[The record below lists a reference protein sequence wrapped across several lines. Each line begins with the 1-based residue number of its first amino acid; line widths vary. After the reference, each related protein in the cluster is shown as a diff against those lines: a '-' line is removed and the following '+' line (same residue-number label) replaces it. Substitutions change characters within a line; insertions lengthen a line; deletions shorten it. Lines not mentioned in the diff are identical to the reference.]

1 MLSEEKTNNSS
12 NALPRSYIEQNNIIN
27 LKRQTSLTRVNSQ
40 FNIKKIPRPSIRNK
54 LISNSKNNSF
64 TINNNNILSDIQE
77 VFNPCFMND
86 SGKDENSK
94 INLLKK
100 NYDNR
105 LNSLLINFTKTINN
119 ITKDNAKELINDVI
133 FKEKEKVITDL
144 YEQNAIIKNE
154 YEENKNEMS
163 RLQEV
168 ISALEIDLHKTQKKL
183 DLKNAE
189 IKKLNE
195 TLSKQQAENF
205 ELNLKIKGLLE
216 QIENDKND
224 NNNINLSKDF
234 NFSIGNIGIGEL
246 ALASGQE
253 RSVLQLTEELKELNK
268 LKDNKE
274 DFNDINENFT
284 SSTLNSNNTL
294 INKNEDIINN
304 LKNKNR
310 ELVQEL
316 NSKIKEIKELK
327 EANKN
332 YQTELDNNSSE
343 FSTLNSKNKINEQII
358 ILMSSKISSIK
369 SEFKSFQKFV
379 MEKFNIYNKDN
390 QSIVKIINQNL
401 SKYFQNKNLS
411 SNLEVSSSLINTEEN
426 NQELYEQIK
435 NYEGENKSLNI
446 KCIAYEREN
455 QKLMGEINK
464 LNIEIQVMNKNF
476 NSIKSKNKIEVM
488 NIIQKYKST
497 MKNKIALLKN
507 KYIQQIGELKTMIS
521 VLNSGL
527 KKYNNMDMQY
537 SLNKINEQKN
547 MQLIDEMQQKINKM
561 KIDQEKCITII
572 NKKNKKIK
580 ELQGALKSS
589 LVSFSSGMKN
599 IKMANILDN
608 EVKEFLKKNK
618 EINNNENNKNNEE

>member
-1 MLSEEKTNNSS
+1 M
-12 NALPRSYIEQNNIIN
+12 
-27 LKRQTSLTRVNSQ
+27 
-40 FNIKKIPRPSIRNK
+40 
-54 LISNSKNNSF
+54 
-64 TINNNNILSDIQE
+64 
-77 VFNPCFMND
+77 
-86 SGKDENSK
+86 
-94 INLLKK
+94 
-100 NYDNR
+100 
-105 LNSLLINFTKTINN
+105 
-119 ITKDNAKELINDVI
+119 
-133 FKEKEKVITDL
+133 
-144 YEQNAIIKNE
+144 
-154 YEENKNEMS
+154 
-163 RLQEV
+163 
-168 ISALEIDLHKTQKKL
+168 
-183 DLKNAE
+183 
-189 IKKLNE
+189 
-195 TLSKQQAENF
+195 
-205 ELNLKIKGLLE
+205 
-216 QIENDKND
+216 
-224 NNNINLSKDF
+224 
-234 NFSIGNIGIGEL
+234 
-246 ALASGQE
+246 
-253 RSVLQLTEELKELNK
+253 QLTEELKELNK

-274 DFNDINENFT
+274 DFNDNNENFT

-294 INKNEDIINN
+294 INKNEDNINN

-332 YQTELDNNSSE
+332 YQIELDNNSSE
-343 FSTLNSKNKINEQII
+343 FSKLNSKNKINEQII

-446 KCIAYEREN
+446 KCITYEREN
-455 QKLMGEINK
+455 QKLMGEIKK

-561 KIDQEKCITII
+561 KIEQEKCITII